1 MLFLDAMHKKI
12 YRHFKE
18 FCNQILVNIVLHFVL
33 KSMLIVIMAV
43 RHLQLL
49 RPIFVV
55 HMTIILKPLNT
66 ALKKK
71 KHFNMNKTREWN
83 GMARTYARK
92 KIKMTAVFPFT

>member
-1 MLFLDAMHKKI
+1 MLFLDAIHKKKYTDTLKNI
-12 YRHFKE
+12 FY
-18 FCNQILVNIVLHFVL
+18 NQILVNIVLHFVP

-66 ALKKK
+66 ALKKNISIGIKPESGTGWLVRMQGK
-71 KHFNMNKTREWN
+71 K
-83 GMARTYARK
+83 
-92 KIKMTAVFPFT
+92 